1 MSGTLDVETTNSQ
14 NKWKS
19 LLNSSSSPFTF
30 FSLAINLCCTNNNS
44 LADLIAYLMAQNKR
58 VERLDSHGCLAQ
70 AANFG
75 NFEFQAGFV
84 ACHCVLSV
92 IN

>member
-1 MSGTLDVETTNSQ
+1 MEEPPELNLCHYMRKTLLLLH
-14 NKWKS
+14 S
-19 LLNSSSSPFTF
+19 LFS
-30 FSLAINLCCTNNNS
+30 SLAINLCCTNNNS
-44 LADLIAYLMAQNKR
+44 LADLIVYLMAQNKR
-58 VERLDSHGCLAQ
+58 VERLDSHGRLAQ